1 MAEQIASRETL
12 LKAFED
18 LRVAD
23 VRDGMDTLLLHHSG
37 SMHPSIHPLW
47 RTRIFGI
54 AKTAKLVPYTGV
66 IPDLQPE
73 AYMAWSGHYYNS
85 ICTYPYMETLAAG
98 DILVLDQAGVDA
110 GTFGSANT
118 LSLLQKGV
126 RGLVT
131 NGGVRDTD
139 EIIQQKVPVF
149 LSFCSQKMVQGR
161 VQFEAQDIP
170 VTVGGVTVHPGD
182 IIVADGDGV
191 IVVPQA
197 RALEV
202 ARWARKEHERDKE
215 DRLASFKALG
225 LQTDETVTPFKSREQ
240 A

>member
-1 MAEQIASRETL
+1 VDRQAL
-12 LKAFED
+12 LNAYQD

-23 VRDGMDTLLLHHSG
+23 VRDGMDTLLLHQSG
-37 SMHPSIHPLW
+37 SMHHDIHPLW
-47 RTRIFGI
+47 RTRIFGL
-54 AKTAKLVPYTGV
+54 AKTAKLVPYIGV
-66 IPDLQPE
+66 VPTVAPE
-73 AYMAWSGHYYNS
+73 DYMAWSGHYYNK
-85 ICTYPYMETLAAG
+85 ICTYPYMESLQPG

-118 LSLLQKGV
+118 LGLLQKGA

-182 IIVADGDGV
+182 MVVADGDGV
-191 IVVPQA
+191 IVVPRD

-225 LQTDETVTPFKSREQ
+225 MKIDETVTPFKPKD
-240 A
+240 

>member
-1 MAEQIASRETL
+1 MGNDRPAREAL
-12 LKAFED
+12 LNAYHD

-23 VRDGMDTLLLHHSG
+23 VRDGMDTLLLHQSG

-54 AKTAKLVPYTGV
+54 AKTAKLVAYTGV
-66 IPDLQPE
+66 VPKVSPE
-73 AYMAWSGHYYNS
+73 DYMTWSGHYYNS
-85 ICTYPYMETLAAG
+85 ICTYPYMETLQAG
-98 DILVLDQAGVDA
+98 DVLVLDQAGVDA

-118 LSLLQKGV
+118 LALLQKGV

-139 EIIQQKVPVF
+139 EIIHQKVPVF

-161 VQFEAQDIP
+161 VQFHSQDIP

-182 IIVADGDGV
+182 MIVADGDGV

-197 RALEV
+197 QALEV

-225 LQTDETVTPFKSREQ
+225 LQVDETVTPFKPKD
-240 A
+240 